1 MKRISILIGGIFLA
15 SGVAAIFVK
24 DATRKP
30 PALPA
35 ASTAP
40 ASPLIAAAGR
50 VEPVS
55 EEVTL
60 ASQMPGRLAA
70 VPVEEGDRIRRGQVV
85 ATLVNE
91 DYRARVQYARAQLQ
105 LKEAELRRLLNGT
118 RDQERREAEAAVVEA
133 KAVMENARAEME
145 RRRTL
150 HQSGDLSRSEFERA
164 EREFRVAQARVEA
177 ASQRSS
183 FVSADA
189 RDDERLRAEA
199 EVASAAAQ
207 VREAQAMLEKTI
219 VRSPLTG
226 VVLRKHRRAGESVSD
241 SFDTPIVTVADNSRL
256 RVRMDVDETDVA
268 KIQTGQKVYVTADA
282 YGDRKFWG
290 EVVRVGRVLG
300 RKNVRTEE
308 PTERVDTKILE
319 TLVDLE
325 DASLPA
331 GLRVNAYVVVN

>member
-1 MKRISILIGGIFLA
+1 
-15 SGVAAIFVK
+15 
-24 DATRKP
+24 
-30 PALPA
+30 
-35 ASTAP
+35 
-40 ASPLIAAAGR
+40 
-50 VEPVS
+50 
-55 EEVTL
+55 
-60 ASQMPGRLAA
+60 
-70 VPVEEGDRIRRGQVV
+70 
-85 ATLVNE
+85 
-91 DYRARVQYARAQLQ
+91 
-105 LKEAELRRLLNGT
+105 
-118 RDQERREAEAAVVEA
+118 
-133 KAVMENARAEME
+133 MENARAEME
-145 RRRTL
+145 RRQSL

-164 EREFRVAQARVEA
+164 EREFRVARARVDA
-177 ASQRSS
+177 AVERSS

-207 VREAQAMLEKTI
+207 VREANAMLEKTF

-241 SFDTPIVTVADNSRL
+241 SFDTPIVTVADNSQL

-268 KIQTGQKVYVTADA
+268 KIRAGQKVYVTADA

-290 EVVRVGRVLG
+290 EVVRVGRLLG

-325 DASLPA
+325 DTNLPA
-331 GLRVNAYVVVN
+331 GLRVNAYVVLN